1 MTDQT
6 LLVFGCAVS
15 FIALAGSYVYVRASL
30 ERGARERARP
40 AAPRPEGRA
49 PAARPEVGGVS

>member
-1 MTDQT
+1 MTDET

-15 FIALAGSYVYVRASL
+15 FIALAGAYVSLRAGFN
-30 ERGARERARP
+30 RGSREPARS

-49 PAARPEVGGVS
+49 PVRPRLGDMS